1 MIRIT
6 PFGAAGE
13 VTGSAT
19 LVSTPRAQVV
29 VDLGMFQGDKDD
41 DARNVIPGP
50 IHRGAIDAV
59 LLTHGHLD
67 HCGRLPLFV
76 REGFD
81 GPIYTTAA
89 TRDVAE
95 IILMDSANIQESDY
109 RRRQRQAQ
117 RKGRKLSRLDA
128 PLYDQDDVEQTIRQM
143 EVVDYNVPVEV
154 APGITATFH
163 EAGHILG
170 SASISLQVDQK
181 GEHRVVVFSGDLGPR
196 QMPYL
201 KDPEPPTRADIVVLE
216 STYGDRDHRSLD
228 ATVEEFTSII
238 QSAIEQK
245 GKIFIPSFAI
255 GRTQNILYYLAEMIR
270 NGRIPRVPIFLDSP
284 MAIKASQLYAEYTE
298 LFDEEGSELVADGQ
312 LTSDLRTLRLSSSAD
327 QSRSINDYRGPFIV
341 VAGSGMCTAGRIVHH
356 LRNNITNPHA
366 HIVIVGYQARGSLG
380 RALVDGATHVSIM
393 GSWFPVHAQVHT
405 LGGFSAHAGQS
416 QLVDWLR
423 PMTHDRPEVVLLHG
437 EEDPRQQ
444 LAERIDQ
451 EFNITAQRPQY
462 GESLSFSSQNKQ

>member
-19 LVSTPRAQVV
+19 LVETPSARVV

-50 IHRGAIDAV
+50 IHRESIDAV

-76 REGFD
+76 RDGYE
-81 GPIYTTAA
+81 GPIFTTPA

-109 RRRQRQAQ
+109 RRRQRYAQ

-143 EVVDYNVPVEV
+143 EVVDYGVVVEV
-154 APGITATFH
+154 APGVSATFH

-170 SASISLQVDQK
+170 SASISLQIHHNGHD
-181 GEHRVVVFSGDLGPR
+181 RTVVFSGDVGPR
-196 QMPYL
+196 NMPYL
-201 KDPEPPTRADIVVLE
+201 KDPESPSKADIVVLE
-216 STYGDRDHRSLD
+216 STYGDRDHRSID
-228 ATVEEFTSII
+228 ETVEEFTSII
-238 QSAIEQK
+238 QSAIAQK

-255 GRTQNILYYLAEMIR
+255 GRTQNVLYYLAEMIR
-270 NGRIPRVPIFLDSP
+270 HGRIPRVPIFLDSP
-284 MAIKASQLYAEYTE
+284 MAIKASQLYTEYTE

-312 LTSDLRTLRLSSSAD
+312 LASDLRTLRLSSSAE

-356 LRNNITNPHA
+356 LRNNIANPHA

-380 RALVDGATHVSIM
+380 RALVDGATHVSVM
-393 GSWFPVHAQVHT
+393 GSWYPVQAQVHT

-423 PMTHDRPEVVLLHG
+423 PMVHGHQPQVVLLHG
-437 EEDPRQQ
+437 EEDPRQL
-444 LAERIDQ
+444 LAERIHE
-451 EFNITAQRPQY
+451 EFSITPRRPRY
-462 GESLSFSSQNKQ
+462 GESLSFA